1 MQYSLTCR
9 YISVVLKFIHTYISI
24 QFLGICVNKVL
35 RHIQITT
42 KIRKYCSNLKK
53 TITFNWLNRIRRR
66 QRKQIDDQKAILH
79 SQIKAI
85 QGQILE
91 KSTDLL
97 DKKIVDSVEK
107 VGKIY
112 FASIIPRANA
122 LKRESEEH

>member
-1 MQYSLTCR
+1 ML
-9 YISVVLKFIHTYISI
+9 IKFYDTFRLL
-24 QFLGICVNKVL
+24 Q
-35 RHIQITT
+35 
-42 KIRKYCSNLKK
+42 KYENTAVILKK

-85 QGQILE
+85 QGQISE